1 MRQTYNDVRTDRE
14 RGVAIVAVISRAT
27 HDGQFRAELRR
38 DPVGTVARA
47 GLDLSAAEWAGLRDV
62 LTA

>member
-1 MRQTYNDVRTDRE
+1 MRETHAEVRTGRE
-14 RGVAIVAVISRAT
+14 RGAAIVAVISRAT

-38 DPVGTVARA
+38 DPVATAARA

-62 LTA
+62 LYG